1 MICGSAAGSTI
12 CQSISRSLAPILR
25 ADQSSSRSTPWMAM
39 TVAAIT
45 GKMASMTMMVILDT
59 S

>member
-12 CQSISRSLAPILR
+12 CVSSSRLLAPMLR
-25 ADQSSSRSTPWMAM
+25 ADQINSRSTPWMAI

-45 GKMASMTMMVILDT
+45 GKMASMTMMVILET